1 MKRRKG
7 LFVTSI
13 HPLEKA
19 TSQQIPLFL
28 SRVPAGFPSPAEDY
42 VDKKLDLNEHL
53 IQHPAATFFIRVD
66 GDSMIDAGIHSG
78 DLLVVDR
85 KLEPGDQSVVVAAL
99 EGELTIKRLVKKNGK
114 LFLASENPKFKPIEV
129 NPETGIEV
137 WGVVV
142 HSIHNVR

>member
-7 LFVTSI
+7 LFATSI
-13 HPLEKA
+13 HPLEK
-19 TSQQIPLFL
+19 TSSRQIPLYL

-66 GDSMIDAGIHSG
+66 GDSMIEAGIHSG

-85 KLEPGDQSVVVAAL
+85 KLEPGDQSVVVASL
-99 EGELTIKRLVKKNGK
+99 HGELTVKRLQKKNGK
-114 LFLASENPKFKPIEV
+114 LFLASENPAFKPIEV
-129 NPETGIEV
+129 DPEDEVEV

>member
-1 MKRRKG
+1 MKRKQG

-13 HPLEKA
+13 SPLEKA
-19 TSQQIPLFL
+19 TSQQIPLYL

-66 GDSMIDAGIHSG
+66 GDSMIEAGIHSG

-85 KLEPGDQSVVVAAL
+85 KLEPGDQSVVVASL
-99 EGELTIKRLVKKNGK
+99 HGELTVKRLVKKNGK
-114 LFLASENPKFKPIEV
+114 LYLAPENPKFKPIEV
-129 NPETGIEV
+129 DPEDEVEV

>member
-7 LFVTSI
+7 LFATSI
-13 HPLEKA
+13 HPLEK
-19 TSQQIPLFL
+19 TSSRQIPLYL

-66 GDSMIDAGIHSG
+66 GDSMIEAGIHSG

-85 KLEPGDQSVVVAAL
+85 KLEPGDQSVVVASL
-99 EGELTIKRLVKKNGK
+99 HGELTVTRLQKKNGK
-114 LFLASENPKFKPIEV
+114 LFLASENPAFKPIEV
-129 NPETGIEV
+129 DPEDEVEV

>member
-7 LFVTSI
+7 LFATSI
-13 HPLEKA
+13 HPLEK
-19 TSQQIPLFL
+19 TSRHQIPLYL

-66 GDSMIDAGIHSG
+66 GDSMIEAGIHSG
-78 DLLVVDR
+78 DLLIVDR

-99 EGELTIKRLVKKNGK
+99 EGELTVKRLVKKNGK
-114 LFLASENPKFKPIEV
+114 LYLASENPKFKPIEV
-129 NPETGIEV
+129 NPETGVEV